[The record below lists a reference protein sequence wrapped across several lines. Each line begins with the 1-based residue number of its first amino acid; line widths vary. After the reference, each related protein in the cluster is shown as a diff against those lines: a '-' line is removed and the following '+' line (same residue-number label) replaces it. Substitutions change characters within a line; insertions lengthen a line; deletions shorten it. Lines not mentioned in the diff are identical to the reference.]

1 MCRSGICQANVNQEM
16 SKNKHHSDH
25 CVRTVT
31 GTLSHRNLR
40 PDAPTRPKMK
50 FPKHALC
57 NGLTLSARGMQ
68 ARLGTMF
75 IRVDT
80 PLGHIFLSIFGE
92 SWETRVEATS
102 MASTIIAAA
111 YSAEYDED
119 IHKVILRSYHFL
131 HQISRMR
138 NQRGD
143 LKTILVDSVALQI
156 FIAEAQSFK
165 RSDPAP
171 LEDL

>member
-1 MCRSGICQANVNQEM
+1 MHPLGPR
-16 SKNKHHSDH
+16 
-25 CVRTVT
+25 
-31 GTLSHRNLR
+31 
-40 PDAPTRPKMK
+40 MK

-68 ARLGTMF
+68 VRLGTMF

-80 PLGHIFLSIFGE
+80 PCGHIFLSIFGE

-102 MASTIIAAA
+102 MAYTIIAAA
-111 YSAEYDED
+111 RSAEYDED
-119 IHKVILRSYHFL
+119 IHKVILQSYHFL
-131 HQISRMR
+131 HQISRMKNR
-138 NQRGD
+138 RGD

-165 RSDPAP
+165 RSDPAS
-171 LEDL
+171 LHDL

>member
-1 MCRSGICQANVNQEM
+1 
-16 SKNKHHSDH
+16 
-25 CVRTVT
+25 
-31 GTLSHRNLR
+31 
-40 PDAPTRPKMK
+40 
-50 FPKHALC
+50 
-57 NGLTLSARGMQ
+57 
-68 ARLGTMF
+68 
-75 IRVDT
+75 
-80 PLGHIFLSIFGE
+80 
-92 SWETRVEATS
+92 

-111 YSAEYDED
+111 HSAEYDED
-119 IHKVILRSYHFL
+119 IHKVILRSYQFL

-156 FIAEAQSFK
+156 FIAEARSFK